1 MATARDN
8 KDLVIDERVTIPGS
22 DLSWSASRSSGP
34 GGQNVNKVA
43 TKVTLRFDLRGTD
56 ALSRSQKSRL
66 RRLAGRRLDAE
77 GGVLVTAQ
85 AERSQRQNLARARD
99 GLRRLIVKAL
109 PTPKRRVA
117 TKPTRAAKRRRLEDK
132 RQRSQRKRSRAK
144 VSHHDD

>member
-1 MATARDN
+1 MAAARDN

>member
-132 RQRSQRKRSRAK
+132 RQRSQRKRSRAR

>member
-85 AERSQRQNLARARD
+85 AERSQQQNLARARD